1 LPPNA
6 VHVPGIFVDR
16 VVQATEPKGF
26 DIVATAPPPG
36 TTGGPSPEEL
46 LEKSTRRR
54 IAKRAAQEL
63 RDGFYVNLGVG
74 IPTLVTE
81 YLRPGVKIWLQS
93 ENGILG
99 MGPFPT
105 EDQVDPW
112 VSLAVF
118 SNDVGAN
125 SKITGTSRM
134 LEKRRSL
141 CCRALRS
148 LVSDVNARVD
158 GAC

>member
-1 LPPNA
+1 
-6 VHVPGIFVDR
+6 
-16 VVQATEPKGF
+16 
-26 DIVATAPPPG
+26 
-36 TTGGPSPEEL
+36 

-63 RDGFYVNLGVG
+63 EDGFYVNLGVG

-105 EDQVDPW
+105 EDQVDP
-112 VSLAVF
+112 
-118 SNDVGAN
+118 
-125 SKITGTSRM
+125 
-134 LEKRRSL
+134 
-141 CCRALRS
+141 
-148 LVSDVNARVD
+148 
-158 GAC
+158 

>member
-1 LPPNA
+1 
-6 VHVPGIFVDR
+6 
-16 VVQATEPKGF
+16 VQATEPKGF
-26 DIVATAPPPG
+26 DIIATAPPPG
-36 TTGGPSPEEL
+36 TTGGSSPEEL

-112 VSLAVF
+112 VSLRVPMM
-118 SNDVGAN
+118 SVDR
-125 SKITGTSRM
+125 KLTGTLRM
-134 LEKRRSL
+134 LGRRRSL
-141 CCRALRS
+141 YCRALRS
-148 LVSDVNARVD
+148 LVSDVSAQV
-158 GAC
+158 GVAC

>member
-1 LPPNA
+1 
-6 VHVPGIFVDR
+6 
-16 VVQATEPKGF
+16 VQATESKGF
-26 DIVATAPPPG
+26 DIRAVSPPPG
-36 TTGGPSPEEL
+36 TSGGPSPEEL

-63 RDGFYVNLGVG
+63 DDGFYVNLGVG

-105 EDQVDPW
+105 ENQVDP
-112 VSLAVF
+112 
-118 SNDVGAN
+118 
-125 SKITGTSRM
+125 
-134 LEKRRSL
+134 
-141 CCRALRS
+141 
-148 LVSDVNARVD
+148 
-158 GAC
+158 

>member
-1 LPPNA
+1 
-6 VHVPGIFVDR
+6 
-16 VVQATEPKGF
+16 VQATEPKGF
-26 DIVATAPPPG
+26 DIRATAPPPG
-36 TTGGPSPEEL
+36 TAGVPSPEEL

-63 RDGFYVNLGVG
+63 EDGFYVNLGVG

-112 VSLAVF
+112 VSLHDPVVWVLTI
-118 SNDVGAN
+118 N
-125 SKITGTSRM
+125 
-134 LEKRRSL
+134 
-141 CCRALRS
+141 
-148 LVSDVNARVD
+148 
-158 GAC
+158 